1 MRRFCWWAMTRTAAP
16 ILNISSN
23 KEDSTRIMFW
33 RFPSP
38 PGVGLIGVGDTV
50 IVGVTVGVGKN
61 EGAVVVGVGLIVGDR
76 TGVVEL
82 VGV

>member
-1 MRRFCWWAMTRTAAP
+1 MRRFCWWAKTRTAAP
-16 ILNISSN
+16 VLNNISN
-23 KEDSTRIMFW
+23 REDSTRIMFW

-38 PGVGLIGVGDTV
+38 PGVGLIGVG
-50 IVGVTVGVGKN
+50 VTVGVGRN